1 MPGRLHF
8 HGLGCMAAQLVTSQV
23 LAKEFG
29 VSRQAVEKA
38 AKAGRLTVFDG
49 GLFDIAVARVQWDAN
64 RRRRRARPGAKRPD
78 AVEQTAADGAG
89 GSVSGEGS
97 DYWTSKTRRETAEAA
112 IAELKLAELAGTL
125 VLRDEVNRTLFVAAR
140 VMRDQMLAIAPRLAA
155 SLGPVT
161 DPKLIELRIAD
172 EVRVALRA
180 FAQQLRAGGLPD
192 VDEGDGQ
199 PG

>member
-1 MPGRLHF
+1 
-8 HGLGCMAAQLVTSQV
+8 MAAQLVTSQV

-49 GLFDIAVARVQWDAN
+49 GLFDIAVARVQWDRN
-64 RRRRRARPGAKRPD
+64 RKRRPARPGAPRPD
-78 AVEQTAADGAG
+78 AGEQPAAPADGVG
-89 GSVSGEGS
+89 GSASGEGS
-97 DYWTSKTRRETAEAA
+97 DYWASKTRRETAEAA

-125 VLRDEVNRTLFVAAR
+125 VLRDQVNRTLFVAAR

-180 FAQQLRAGGLPD
+180 FAQQVRAGGLPD
-192 VDEGDGQ
+192 VDVEMGRTSGA
-199 PG
+199 PREAR

>member
-1 MPGRLHF
+1 
-8 HGLGCMAAQLVTSQV
+8 MAAQLVTSQV

-49 GLFDIAVARVQWDAN
+49 GLFDLAVARVQWDAN
-64 RRRRRARPGAKRPD
+64 RQRRRARPGAQRPD
-78 AVEQTAADGAG
+78 AGDQTGADGAG
-89 GSVSGEGS
+89 GSGGGEGS
-97 DYWTSKTRRETAEAA
+97 GYWSSKTRRETAEAA

-125 VLRDEVNRTLFVAAR
+125 VLRDQVNRTLFVAAR

-180 FAQQLRAGGLPD
+180 FAQQLRTGGLPD
-192 VDEGDGQ
+192 VETAIDGV
-199 PG
+199 GE